1 MGRLPIEFQ
10 SPTCVRLEGR
20 DLVAFAGC
28 NYLGLGSHPRVIAAL
43 TDAAR
48 RLGLSTTASRE
59 TTGNS
64 LSHEALEAELSAFMG
79 QEAAILAAE
88 GYTAN
93 FMAMQTLAPTHR
105 IALIDAYAH
114 RSLRHAAIAAG
125 MQVFDFE
132 HLSAASAASFAKRFG
147 DEGIAILTDSVFAAD
162 GAVAPLRELL
172 AALPK
177 QRGTLVVDDCHGFCV
192 LGPSGRGSVAAAGLH
207 DPRIVI
213 TTTLAKGLGCYGG
226 AVLGTKAFVRS
237 VQDNAWVYR
246 SSTPLP
252 PAMAEACRE
261 ALRILR
267 EDTTLV
273 DTLRANIDGMRQALF
288 LLGLPLPPP
297 GVPIF
302 TFALSPMERQEAI
315 HEHLK
320 HRGYFAPLIAY
331 PGGPADRYFRVVVN
345 ARHDAR
351 QIDGLV
357 RELASAMDVTRNNVP
372 LPASMIEAK
381 ESAVIPAAMS

>member
-1 MGRLPIEFQ
+1 LPRL
-10 SPTCVRLEGR
+10 
-20 DLVAFAGC
+20 
-28 NYLGLGSHPRVIAAL
+28 
-43 TDAAR
+43 
-48 RLGLSTTASRE
+48 
-59 TTGNS
+59 
-64 LSHEALEAELSAFMG
+64 
-79 QEAAILAAE
+79 
-88 GYTAN
+88 
-93 FMAMQTLAPTHR
+93 
-105 IALIDAYAH
+105 
-114 RSLRHAAIAAG
+114 LRA
-125 MQVFDFE
+125 
-132 HLSAASAASFAKRFG
+132 
-147 DEGIAILTDSVFAAD
+147 
-162 GAVAPLRELL
+162 
-172 AALPK
+172 
-177 QRGTLVVDDCHGFCV
+177 
-192 LGPSGRGSVAAAGLH
+192 GPSGRGSVAAAGLH

-302 TFALSPMERQEAI
+302 TFALSPMERQDAI

>member
-1 MGRLPIEFQ
+1 LD
-10 SPTCVRLEGR
+10 GR

-64 LSHEALEAELSAFMG
+64 ISHEALEAELAAFVG
-79 QEAAILAAE
+79 QEAAILSAE

-93 FMAMQTLAPTHR
+93 FMAMQSLAVNHR
-105 IALIDAYAH
+105 IALIDSGAH
-114 RSLRHAAIAAG
+114 RSLRHAAMAAG
-125 MQVFDFE
+125 MQVFDYE
-132 HLSAASAASFAKRFG
+132 HLKVSSASWLCKQFADQG
-147 DEGIAILTDSVFAAD
+147 VAILTDSVFAAD
-162 GAVAPLRELL
+162 GAVAPLPGLL
-172 AALPK
+172 QALP
-177 QRGTLVVDDCHGFCV
+177 QVRGTLVVDDCHGFCV
-192 LGPSGRGSVAAAGLH
+192 LGPSGRGSISHFGLD
-207 DPRIVI
+207 DPRIVV

-226 AVLGTKAFVRS
+226 AVMGRRGFIRS
-237 VQDNAWVYR
+237 VQEQAWVYR

-261 ALRILR
+261 AVRMLR
-267 EDTTLV
+267 EDTMLV
-273 DTLRANIDGMRQALF
+273 DSLRTNIDTMRQALF

-302 TFALSPMERQEAI
+302 TFALSPIERQEAI
-315 HEHLK
+315 HESLK
-320 HRGYFAPLIAY
+320 DKGLFAPLIAY
-331 PGGPADRYFRVVVN
+331 PGGPAERYFRVVVN

-351 QIDGLV
+351 QIDGLA
-357 RELASAMDVTRNNVP
+357 RELAAAMDATRDRSNY
-372 LPASMIEAK
+372 ATDSMAHSMTESMIEAK
-381 ESAVIPAAMS
+381 PVGSPTLVPA